1 MSSRREFPAKLPGYS
16 VAIGWDNPM
25 LTFFATV
32 EWLKGDEDDDDT
44 IVLWLGDTPHELS
57 APEQMVE
64 QLRPYF
70 DLTDDLL
77 EQLRADRLAD
87 IDRAP
92 TALQRGALDHV
103 TDQMREAPAMADSL
117 QGLRPQAC
125 GDAWDAMTAP
135 ERRRTFRSDIVAA
148 LIGAGLVAALAW
160 LVRR

>member
-16 VAIGWDNPM
+16 VATGWDNPM
-25 LTFFATV
+25 LTFFTTV
-32 EWLKGDEDDDDT
+32 KRLEGVEDDDT
-44 IVLWLGDTPHELS
+44 IVLWLGDTPHEIS

-64 QLRPYF
+64 RLRPYF

-92 TALQRGALDHV
+92 TMLQRNPSEYVA
-103 TDQMREAPAMADSL
+103 DQLRQAPAEAGFQCLRL
-117 QGLRPQAC
+117 QVHGET
-125 GDAWDAMTAP
+125 WDAMTAP
-135 ERRRTFRSDIVAA
+135 ERRRAFRSDIVAA